1 MNRISRSRR
10 ATVKARSLATRAAT
24 RAAAR
29 INRRGTGTL
38 ASHAMAQGLSRRDAA
53 SMVGTLRKLATKLGV
68 VGTAGRSHAGRRMRD
83 CTRYT
88 PMQVGLIVLT
98 YRPRKPAFKVV
109 AARLALAA

>member
-1 MNRISRSRR
+1 MIRTSRSRR
-10 ATVKARSLATRAAT
+10 ATVKARSIAT

-29 INRRGTGTL
+29 IARRGTGTL
-38 ASHAMAQGLSRRDAA
+38 ASHAMAHGLSHRDAA
-53 SMVGTLRKLATKLGV
+53 SMVGTLRKVAAKLGV
-68 VGTAGRSHAGRRMRD
+68 VGTIGRTHAGRRMRD

-88 PMQVGLIVLT
+88 PIQVGLICLA